1 MKNEEP
7 IHIPDFNFVASY
19 KRPEV
24 PAAGVAIYQH
34 TQDTS
39 HIVTSYMDIHT
50 KFTRGIGVNVS
61 DIGEICVARCNSENG
76 QYILMVAVYI
86 SPEKSMQQIE
96 QFLFENL
103 MIYTKEGSELLE
115 KKRFCEKFDDIPMI
129 LSGDFNINF
138 ADDKNLSLIEFLNET
153 LGLTMSN
160 DRKVSTTKFYAVR
173 CQLGVRKT
181 VPYSSADDDS
191 SNIGLFSPMLMG
203 TMSPSTERRSFH
215 PTIALQI

>member
-103 MIYTKEGSELLE
+103 MIYTKEDSELLE
-115 KKRFCEKFDDIPMI
+115 KKD
-129 LSGDFNINF
+129 L
-138 ADDKNLSLIEFLNET
+138 AKNL
-153 LGLTMSN
+153 
-160 DRKVSTTKFYAVR
+160 TTY
-173 CQLGVRKT
+173 L
-181 VPYSSADDDS
+181 
-191 SNIGLFSPMLMG
+191 
-203 TMSPSTERRSFH
+203 
-215 PTIALQI
+215 